1 MLPLWIPAHE
11 VGDTTLQTIISCPG
25 DGQNRSTLTNSP
37 LRLVGAVR
45 DVVIRP
51 ISKYYRPGETVE
63 FWVLALDHD
72 LRMVSDGTLGSVAL
86 LDPMGTKVTVWSEV
100 ALYEGVK
107 HFSLPLSPLAVEGA
121 WSLTVSVD
129 ARVFAA
135 ELNVSH
141 ARGSTDALLPE
152 LPIAE
157 EHFVELRF
165 SQEMRRRYKPGL
177 PFVGKVEAVSS
188 EQAVRVRVKVL
199 DNTTAIYSQD
209 IEMARGEG
217 TFLVPAILSDSEV
230 ITLLAELVSVAGKE
244 TDSHYVLAKEPVLKW
259 KSSSS
264 CYLLIEGIEKT
275 LQPNDEAHAVILS
288 SCPCDRTFH
297 HVITTEGHVTYW
309 NQTDSMTDDQVPPPV
324 SVDGA
329 AICRINFTFKVEAVM
344 APVSH
349 LLVYYITHE
358 GEPVSDTIS
367 FDVNLLQRE
376 SSVNLERRATW
387 YPGENMDVEV
397 LAEIGTFACLV
408 GGRGGDVRY
417 QHRFVSES
425 EDFTESGLVFLQ
437 QFCDMKANGTTCR
450 ITGQNKPDPS
460 AMVRHSLMAH
470 MNLEQIWYWKCFN
483 YTPEIEATGL
493 TIPAPQQPGKWSLS
507 ALLLPPSPLPG
518 FRLSP
523 PVTFNV
529 FRPITVE
536 FRLAPNIKV
545 GEALEVD
552 VKIGNNV
559 NSCVDVNGLLSLSEG
574 AHFTGVNQPLVA
586 EKLRL
591 GPQGA
596 TSLVVRVVAT
606 SPGIK
611 NMTVQVSAVVSKNCQ
626 STESGADQQNNSL
639 VGTVIH
645 SGTVL
650 VYPEGL
656 ERKHTESAYFC
667 ANEQLMIS
675 TENNFQYEFLQAPRN
690 RQNIVFEIRA
700 GGSVHIALSDIQ
712 GVSDVSYVIVIGGSD
727 NRLSWV
733 TRGKHGYGRRLQSW
747 STPEIL
753 SEEESRTFWLSWESG
768 TLKMGRGHIP
778 YFNVFLQFKYAPKM
792 RINFLGFATEW
803 GRKADFRIWNYND
816 EAGFSQVLHLDVPRS
831 VLPGSETGTLIING
845 GLSLLSI
852 SHILP
857 RTPTLHTSL
866 ATILSQIAPLL
877 ASAAGMSN
885 DTSELL
891 HQHVQ
896 NLLSFRN
903 ADNSFGDHRNVSS
916 HWNTLHVLQTLH
928 SAQTYIGIDVDLI
941 SSIIAWI
948 KKRQNSDGSFHPSA
962 MDFTIRNA
970 TPANMIIQ
978 TTAETVAALLQIG
991 IETEDDAETVLKA
1004 RFYLEGCL
1012 YHDLDPVSLAMLSYA
1027 LVLTESTMVPQ
1038 AIEKLRKASTNEE
1051 GDFGWPHPADN
1062 SDWLYEEGGGQMK
1075 PQVLPN
1081 VIDYRASLY
1090 VLMTYSILPDLKLA
1104 EPVARYLFYRSHV
1117 LDKHTELVYT
1127 AMRAFT
1133 LYSSWAVD
1141 KHRQLTLSLA
1151 TSGMELT
1158 DTLELRNTSVSQV
1171 LQLPSLPTKVFVYA
1185 TGAGCATVQGH
1196 VSYTTYSPSKSNT
1209 LLEIWAGVEQETLPP
1224 RNSAQES
1231 IFLEIKVCV
1240 RWKGAANASGVLRA
1254 EVDLFS
1260 GFQLCSSPPTNDNLH
1275 YGAHDNKVW
1284 FTMTNVKTEC
1294 LKLTACSVY
1303 MVSGLRPALASV
1315 YPIMSPHL
1323 AVETFF
1329 HTRRASPLLA
1339 DTTDDDFITWFGS
1352 DYNNDNAVWKDP
1364 EMSTQQHKDELPDM
1378 IVLSDLN
1385 EDQQFMN
1392 EETSTFTPFN
1402 IVLNSNG
1409 SYFIETNNNFNDI
1422 DQDSTKIYS
1431 DDTINDNQNE
1441 NNGGD
1446 GSAVSSNRYEK
1457 SNVGKNLNKKV
1468 KSGSPEV
1475 EEDLLNKSGAEH
1487 NVGDIHKGIVAKK
1500 GFKNGKMKL
1509 KGKKKG
1515 VKSPGLSEVVKRVLV
1530 EPTKVSEIKDNE
1542 LTTRIDLERT
1552 VLTTIFPTFG
1562 NNSDVKAV
1570 TPHEVSVKENS
1581 SQKDESKVENPVAT
1595 TTESSLLSIVY
1606 STATPQTI
1614 LHVENATENL
1624 KNSPA
1629 THKIPEEL
1637 NTNLRDIEIP
1647 ITHQTTS
1654 QPTLPP
1660 QKVST
1665 SS

>member
-1 MLPLWIPAHE
+1 
-11 VGDTTLQTIISCPG
+11 
-25 DGQNRSTLTNSP
+25 
-37 LRLVGAVR
+37 
-45 DVVIRP
+45 
-51 ISKYYRPGETVE
+51 VE

-86 LDPMGTKVTVWSEV
+86 VDPMGTKVTVWSEV

-107 HFSLPLSPLAVEGA
+107 HFGLALSPLACEGA
-121 WSLTVSVD
+121 WSITVSVES
-129 ARVFAA
+129 RVFAA

-297 HVITTEGHVTYW
+297 QVITTEGHVTYW
-309 NQTDSMTDDQVPPPV
+309 NQTDSMTDDQAPPPV

-329 AICRINFTFKVEAVM
+329 AICRINFTFKVEAIM

-358 GEPVSDTIS
+358 GEPVSDTIT

-425 EDFTESGLVFLQ
+425 MDFTESGLVFLQ
-437 QFCDMKANGTTCR
+437 QFCDTKPNGTTCR
-450 ITGQNKPDPS
+450 ITGQNKPDPT

-507 ALLLPPSPLPG
+507 ALLLPPAPLPG

-626 STESGADQQNNSL
+626 STESGTDQQNNSL

-712 GVSDVSYVIVIGGSD
+712 GVSEVSYVIVIGGSD

-866 ATILSQIAPLL
+866 ATVLSQIAPLL
-877 ASAAGMSN
+877 ASTGDMSN
-885 DTSELL
+885 DTSRLL

-941 SSIIAWI
+941 SSIVTWI
-948 KKRQNSDGSFHPSA
+948 KKRQNNDGSFHPSP
-962 MDFTIRNA
+962 MDFTIRNS
-970 TPANMIIQ
+970 TPANLIIQ

-991 IETEDDAETVLKA
+991 IESEDDAETVLKA

-1051 GDFGWPHPADN
+1051 GDFGWPHPSDN
-1062 SDWLYEEGGGQMK
+1062 SDWLYEEGGGGQMK
-1075 PQVLPN
+1075 PPVLPN

-1127 AMRAFT
+1127 AMKAFT

-1196 VSYTTYSPSKSNT
+1196 VSYTTYSPSKSNS
-1209 LLEIWAGVEQETLPP
+1209 LLDIWAGVEQETLPP

-1231 IFLEIKVCV
+1231 IYLEIKVCV
-1240 RWKGAANASGVLRA
+1240 RWKGAVNASGVLRA
-1254 EVDLFS
+1254 EVNLFS
-1260 GFQLCSSPPTNDNLH
+1260 GFQLCSTPATNENLH

-1364 EMSTQQHKDELPDM
+1364 EMATQQHKDELPDM

-1409 SYFIETNNNFNDI
+1409 SYFIDTNNNFNGI

-1431 DDTINDNQNE
+1431 DDTINDNRDDKLVDS
-1441 NNGGD
+1441 D
-1446 GSAVSSNRYEK
+1446 GNSSK
-1457 SNVGKNLNKKV
+1457 TDASKGLNKM

-1475 EEDLLNKSGAEH
+1475 LNIHDETAVEEDPA
-1487 NVGDIHKGIVAKK
+1487 DIHKGIVAKK
-1500 GFKNGKMKL
+1500 GFKNSKLKL
-1509 KGKKKG
+1509 KGKKKVLKTPVVSDILKKVAVEQTKLSDKNEEITAEAESDNTLSTTIPTYVNKSSTEKLPPHG
-1515 VKSPGLSEVVKRVLV
+1515 VSVSQQAQKSESEMG
-1530 EPTKVSEIKDNE
+1530 SEIV
-1542 LTTRIDLERT
+1542 TTGT
-1552 VLTTIFPTFG
+1552 
-1562 NNSDVKAV
+1562 
-1570 TPHEVSVKENS
+1570 
-1581 SQKDESKVENPVAT
+1581 
-1595 TTESSLLSIVY
+1595 SLVDIVY

-1624 KNSPA
+1624 TNSPV
-1629 THKIPEEL
+1629 TQKVPEDVQKTRE
-1637 NTNLRDIEIP
+1637 RDIEIP
-1647 ITHQTTS
+1647 ITHQTTAH
-1654 QPTLPP
+1654 PTLP
-1660 QKVST
+1660 QKSINQELKTDKFPETTT
-1665 SS
+1665 SRQSDGRIIESDAAAKTTEKFLVLDRQALLGILRSDDKKQSNSASGG